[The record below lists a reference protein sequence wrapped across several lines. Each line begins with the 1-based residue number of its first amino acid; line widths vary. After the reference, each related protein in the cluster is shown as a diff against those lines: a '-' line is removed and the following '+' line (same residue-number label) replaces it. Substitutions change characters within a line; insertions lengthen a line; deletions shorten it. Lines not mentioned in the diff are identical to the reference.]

1 MIKYLSS
8 LSFIIPNIKKQE
20 KLINNQEIQEPIEQ
34 VSDILQTLMLQG
46 FKITVIY
53 VKENRNKVTQNFKAN
68 I

>member
-46 FKITVIY
+46 FKVTVIY
-53 VKENRNKVTQNFKAN
+53 VKENRNKVTQNLKAN